1 MQQYKKFIQVALV
14 TLSLVLLLTWPSYSL
29 VSSSPEMLLG
39 NPSGAITSLG
49 SVDNYL
55 MIKPQYAL
63 SYNAH
68 KSLPNWV
75 SWELNKS
82 WLGKFDRCR
91 GGSRKDRFSIDGD
104 LPVAISPVL
113 PTDYRGSGFDRGH
126 MIPSGDRSNSR
137 IDNCAT
143 FAMTNIIPQT
153 RDINRGPWETLE
165 KYARKLA
172 KKGNQLYIIAGGVST
187 GGENAQGKK
196 ILSFAGYDSAL
207 DITVPA
213 ICWKIILVLERP
225 GLGLKDINSQT
236 RVIAVAMKQEMG
248 TLDNYWDN
256 KDQNGKFR
264 YITTV
269 REIERLTGYDFF
281 SNLPKPLQKILESKV
296 DSGQD

>member
-256 KDQNGKFR
+256 KDQNGKFL

-281 SNLPKPLQKILESKV
+281 SNLPKPLQNVLESKV

>member
-281 SNLPKPLQKILESKV
+281 SNLPKPLQNVLESKV

>member
-256 KDQNGKFR
+256 KDQNGKFL